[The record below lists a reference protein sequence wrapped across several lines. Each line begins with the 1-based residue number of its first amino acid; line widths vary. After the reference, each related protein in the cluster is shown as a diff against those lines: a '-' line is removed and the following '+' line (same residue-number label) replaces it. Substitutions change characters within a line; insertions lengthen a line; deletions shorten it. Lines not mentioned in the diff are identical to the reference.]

1 MKVLRRLLLIFLA
14 AALLAGGVYVYAR
27 YIEPRRLSVET
38 LRLTGASLPAPARV
52 VVFSDVHLGNGVT
65 TEDLQELTLKINELQ
80 PDAVVFLGDLF
91 DNYEEYAGDVE
102 ADAAALAGISA
113 QVKLAVWGNHDMGGG
128 AHRVYPEVLQKGGFI
143 LLENESF
150 LTEELGI
157 CFIGAADTIFGQPNV
172 AGLASGTAYNLL
184 LVHEPDYGLEVEGIP
199 LQLSGHSHGGQIY
212 LPLLGAPH
220 VPLGART
227 WLRGL
232 YDKEDGGQV
241 YVNRGIGMSL
251 APYRFGAVPE
261 LTVVDITP

>member
-1 MKVLRRLLLIFLA
+1 MKVLRRLLLVFLA
-14 AALLAGGVYVYAR
+14 AALLAGGVYIYAR
-27 YIEPRRLSVET
+27 YIEPRRLRIET
-38 LRLTGASLPAPARV
+38 LKIPDVGLPAPARV

-65 TEDLQELTLKINELQ
+65 TEDLQELVLKINELR

-91 DNYEEYAGDVE
+91 DNYEEYEGDAD

-128 AHRVYPEVLQKGGFI
+128 AYRVYPEVLQKGGFT

-150 LTEELGI
+150 AAKELGI
-157 CFIGAADTIFGQPNV
+157 CFIGAADTIFGQPDIS
-172 AGLASGTAYNLL
+172 GLVSETLYNIL
-184 LVHEPDYGLEVEGIP
+184 LVHEPDYGLEVGGLP

-232 YDKEDGGQV
+232 YEKEDGGQV

-251 APYRFGAVPE
+251 APYRFGSVPE
-261 LTVVDITP
+261 LTVIDIS